1 MSMTYYGPR
10 GRSQG
15 TILKIQENT
24 MVPRLRPLGP
34 FVGSREKCVD
44 SRVKMSEKCAASALK
59 YSEKC
64 VVL

>member
-24 MVPRLRPLGP
+24 MVPRLRPLG
-34 FVGSREKCVD
+34 S
-44 SRVKMSEKCAASALK
+44 LK
-59 YSEKC
+59 ELANAVMKQC
-64 VVL
+64 GIDHHF